1 MERKQV
7 LIVEGF
13 TGCGKTTQVPQ
24 FILDYAAHK
33 EQKVRIAVTQPRR
46 IAAISV
52 ANRVCDERG
61 WALVGY
67 QV

>member
-1 MERKQV
+1 
-7 LIVEGF
+7 
-13 TGCGKTTQVPQ
+13 
-24 FILDYAAHK
+24 LDYAAHK